1 MSTLFRYSTDSNSLN
16 NIPLHSNNHKFIKG
30 FSTNSTASL
39 LSSNNNNTNNVNYSK
54 RIQQP
59 PSISKYKSNTAANS
73 NTNNSTGNA
82 NSSFY
87 NDNESVTSTLSSNN
101 STNNSTI
108 ATSTTSPALNLKS
121 NPAFNNTN
129 NNNQHSTKNNI
140 LDDEDLYT
148 IDSHFLNHAVFNDNN
163 LNTMNSNNDPTY
175 QLTRLDT
182 RVSLENYY
190 VEPQSDQYN
199 VKLNLTQKQI
209 DLIRYTWNKMLLEE
223 ESNPTTDMPG
233 FFPDSSANKTPASSP
248 SKAAT
253 SFNTKDIANAANA
266 SLAGK
271 KALGKKNTN
280 TRFESTTIA
289 SSLFCRQLYD
299 NIMYKNPELERLF
312 PSIKH
317 QAVSFAGILTLII
330 SQLENLSNLDDY
342 LCKLGKLHSRILNIE
357 AVDFQVMGE
366 ALIQTF
372 QERFGKKFTKELE
385 NLWIKLYLYL
395 ANNLYQNGM
404 DPTLKLTRYESN
416 SSFVS
421 NFDMT
426 SPSPNL
432 NSTSNYA
439 GSNSLLRDDLSS
451 NNLIGDHFS
460 TLSRS
465 NSNLLQQQQQHQGQ
479 GQQLHSASGM
489 HSSNSMTNGMSGK
502 QPLVSSGATPLSDTT
517 ILEEKPGI
525 KKRFNKMRK
534 KKGENCTIM

>member
-1 MSTLFRYSTDSNSLN
+1 
-16 NIPLHSNNHKFIKG
+16 
-30 FSTNSTASL
+30 
-39 LSSNNNNTNNVNYSK
+39 
-54 RIQQP
+54 
-59 PSISKYKSNTAANS
+59 
-73 NTNNSTGNA
+73 
-82 NSSFY
+82 
-87 NDNESVTSTLSSNN
+87 
-101 STNNSTI
+101 
-108 ATSTTSPALNLKS
+108 
-121 NPAFNNTN
+121 
-129 NNNQHSTKNNI
+129 
-140 LDDEDLYT
+140 
-148 IDSHFLNHAVFNDNN
+148 
-163 LNTMNSNNDPTY
+163 MNSNNDPTY

-233 FFPDSSANKTPASSP
+233 FFP
-248 SKAAT
+248 
-253 SFNTKDIANAANA
+253 ANA

-479 GQQLHSASGM
+479 GQQLHSAS
-489 HSSNSMTNGMSGK
+489 
-502 QPLVSSGATPLSDTT
+502 ALSDTT